1 MAEQAD
7 SSKQTAVTHKAIVW
21 RKRVMVG
28 LGQVMMETL

>member
-1 MAEQAD
+1 MVEHAD
-7 SSKQTAVTHKAIVW
+7 NSKETAVTQKAIVW